1 MLEGTTK
8 IRSGGELA
16 GEEKKKKKKEMKEE
30 EEEEEKWM
38 NLRQVLAGADL
49 RGDSATE

>member
-1 MLEGTTK
+1 MLEGIPK

-16 GEEKKKKKKEMKEE
+16 GEEKKKKMRKE

-38 NLRQVLAGADL
+38 NVRQVLAGADL
-49 RGDSATE
+49 RDD